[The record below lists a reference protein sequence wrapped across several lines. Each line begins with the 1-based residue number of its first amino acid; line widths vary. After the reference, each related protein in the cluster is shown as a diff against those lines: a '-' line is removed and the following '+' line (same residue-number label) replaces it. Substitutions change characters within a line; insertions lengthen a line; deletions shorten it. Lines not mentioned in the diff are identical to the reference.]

1 MTIKTK
7 IDVICSRVDSC
18 GLKAYV
24 QQLNELIEQGYRFH
38 VSDLFV
44 DLPRFRSGFPK
55 FTMSLPGHV
64 EDEVDTASDE
74 HIEKVLEQSWY
85 KDKEAVQSFIDRLE
99 VATNKAETVALIE
112 EIGIV
117 LPEDKKQHVAQR
129 AWLIGQLKTYL

>member
-1 MTIKTK
+1 MILKTK
-7 IDVICSRVDSC
+7 IDAVCSRVDSC

-38 VSDLFV
+38 VSDLFS
-44 DLPRFRSGFPK
+44 DLPRLRNGFPK

-64 EDEVDTASDE
+64 DEVDKASPE
-74 HIEKVLEQSWY
+74 HIEQVLEQSWY
-85 KDKEAVQSFIDRLE
+85 KDKEAVQAFIDRLE
-99 VATNKAETVALIE
+99 AATNKAETMALVE
-112 EIGIV
+112 EIGII

>member
-38 VSDLFV
+38 VSDLFA

-55 FTMSLPGHV
+55 LTMSLTGHV
-64 EDEVDTASDE
+64 DEVDTASDD
-74 HIEKVLEQSWY
+74 HVEKVLEQSWY
-85 KDKEAVQSFIDRLE
+85 KDKEVIQSFIDRLE
-99 VATNKAETVALIE
+99 AATNKAETVALIE
-112 EIGIV
+112 EIGII

>member
-1 MTIKTK
+1 MTLKTK
-7 IDVICSRVDSC
+7 IDAVCSRVDTC

-38 VSDLFV
+38 VSDSFY
-44 DLPRFRSGFPK
+44 DLPRLRSGFPK

-64 EDEVDTASDE
+64 DEVDTSSPE
-74 HIEKVLEQSWY
+74 HIEQVLEQSWY
-85 KDKEAVQSFIDRLE
+85 KDKEAVQAFIDRLE
-99 VATNKAETVALIE
+99 AATNKAETMALVE
-112 EIGIV
+112 EIGII